1 MGIPKRISDMQKW
14 QKSKEFLKQ
23 QDCHGGTWQN
33 TDEKADY
40 LDFISVV
47 SALAV
52 VFLHTN
58 GCFWSFSATARYWW
72 TANVIECLFYFAVP
86 IFFMISGATL
96 LDFFQR
102 YGVRDYFARRIRKT
116 VVPYIVWSIIGLAF
130 QVCYLKNIGKESV
143 NGKYIV
149 RGLLSGGLVEIYWFF
164 IPLFCLYLSIPL
176 FAAVQDRLRRK
187 VFLYLAVACFV
198 LNCLIPF
205 MNAVFSINVG
215 YQFSV
220 TVGSG
225 YLLYLILGYLL
236 HKYEIGRWPRYVL
249 YGTGLVGLMLH
260 IVGTYKLS
268 VAAGSIVSVYKGYNN
283 VPCVMYSVAV
293 FLLLKQIWG
302 GKLGQVLSAKR
313 LIRFLRNYTFSL
325 YLIHWYVMKIMVKEL
340 DINTQSIYYRLGAPF
355 VILAIT
361 VLVTA
366 VMRKIPFV
374 KNILP

>member
-1 MGIPKRISDMQKW
+1 MKKWRIGEGFLEQRDGPDSVCIKR
-14 QKSKEFLKQ
+14 
-23 QDCHGGTWQN
+23 N
-33 TDEKADY
+33 TDGKADY
-40 LDFISVV
+40 LDFASVV

-58 GCFWSFSATARYWW
+58 DCFWNFSATARYWW

-116 VVPYIVWSIIGLAF
+116 VFPYIVWSIIGLAF
-130 QVCYLKNIGKESV
+130 QVFYLKNIGREAV
-143 NGKYIV
+143 NSKYIV
-149 RGLLSGGLVEIYWFF
+149 RGLLSGGLVGIYWFF
-164 IPLFCLYLSIPL
+164 IPLFCLYLSVPL
-176 FAAVQDRLRRK
+176 FAAVQDSLRRK

-205 MNAVFSINVG
+205 MNAIFNINVG

-236 HKYEIGRWPRYVL
+236 HKYEMGRWLWYVL

-283 VPCVMYSVAV
+283 VPCMLYSVAV

-302 GKLGQVLSAKR
+302 GKLGQMLPTKR

-325 YLIHWYVMKIMVKEL
+325 YLIHWYVMKIMVKEFG
-340 DINTQSIYYRLGAPF
+340 INTQSIYYRLGAPF
-355 VILAIT
+355 VILAVT
-361 VLVTA
+361 VLVTL
-366 VMRKIPFV
+366 VVRKIPFG
-374 KNILP
+374 KNVLP